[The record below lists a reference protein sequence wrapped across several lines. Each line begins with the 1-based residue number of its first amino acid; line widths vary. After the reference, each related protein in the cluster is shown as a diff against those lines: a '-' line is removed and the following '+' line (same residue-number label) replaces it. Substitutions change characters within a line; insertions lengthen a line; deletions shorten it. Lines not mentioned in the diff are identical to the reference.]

1 LRDSLR
7 DEEEEKRK
15 RRGRKK
21 DWKSGPSFFEEEG
34 ELGNDIKK
42 AVNRIEY
49 SRVENDINKQQRLNK
64 FISTPPPIIKHQYHH
79 FLFFS
84 LSFSPL
90 LQRWRGGDDGEW
102 VPAPTPIGGGLRG
115 K

>member
-1 LRDSLR
+1 MGVVRGR
-7 DEEEEKRK
+7 GEERGK

-49 SRVENDINKQQRLNK
+49 SRVENDINKVVYLN
-64 FISTPPPIIKHQYHH
+64 SYLPP
-79 FLFFS
+79 
-84 LSFSPL
+84 
-90 LQRWRGGDDGEW
+90 LQS
-102 VPAPTPIGGGLRG
+102 
-115 K
+115 

>member
-1 LRDSLR
+1 MPGPWASSAGSWGGEPDIDNGLRDSQR
-7 DEEEEKRK
+7 DEGK

-49 SRVENDINKQQRLNK
+49 SRVKK
-64 FISTPPPIIKHQYHH
+64 
-79 FLFFS
+79 
-84 LSFSPL
+84 
-90 LQRWRGGDDGEW
+90 
-102 VPAPTPIGGGLRG
+102 
-115 K
+115 